1 MTSELMGSSLW
12 THRAPFPLALAPSE
26 TPDSHGGRWTEWK
39 ESTKAELEALRAR
52 VSDSVLDVAACEL
65 EDLLDRMD
73 HPHRGLEAEAQ
84 RLGPRIRWRPD
95 PDARLQDAPAPAPGK
110 GPRLMLLY
118 SDDQRSAQV
127 ARALEQALHAR
138 GVEHRAR
145 ELYPE
150 LGVFFQAFWRGLW
163 ARCASYS
170 FDFNDVLAFDRIHN
184 EGRLLGVVN
193 RLGARSLS
201 PRMRQQLSST
211 TTVVTTD
218 PFAGQFVSYLRR
230 VYSVPVRH
238 HAVELDR
245 TVSAIL
251 YPAGCDAWYVPD
263 AAVRANL
270 LALGEPE
277 SVVQDLG
284 VPVARELEGIPAKAV
299 PREVLITGRIG
310 PGMFPMHTVLDAL
323 RVRGVPDG
331 KVVYACAKGED
342 VGVTVPGVQVIWY
355 SDQLPLLLKRASI
368 AIIPPD
374 GVALAEALAA
384 GAYPILTPPRG
395 EAERANIR
403 FAESAGVGL
412 FARTAGEAWEH
423 VNWLLREPEE
433 LGVRASRCLKC
444 ASPDAARAIAA
455 RLVKA

>member
-1 MTSELMGSSLW
+1 MLGSSPW
-12 THRAPFPLALAPSE
+12 TQRAPFPLALTPNE
-26 TPDSHGGRWTEWK
+26 TPDSYGRWIDWK
-39 ESTKAELEALRAR
+39 EHAKVDLEALRSR
-52 VSDSVLDVAACEL
+52 VTDSVLDVAACEL

-95 PDARLQDAPAPAPGK
+95 YSARLSSPAPAPAPGK
-110 GPRLMLLY
+110 GPKLMLLY

-163 ARCASYS
+163 ARAAAHG

-201 PRMRQQLSST
+201 PRMRQLLTESAA
-211 TTVVTTD
+211 VVTTD

-230 VYSVPVRH
+230 VYSVPVSH

-245 TVSAIL
+245 AVSALL

-270 LALGEPE
+270 LAMGEPE
-277 SVVQDLG
+277 EVVHDLG
-284 VPVARELEGIPAKAV
+284 GPVARELEGLPAKAI
-299 PREVLITGRIG
+299 PREVLICGRVG
-310 PGMFPMHTVLDAL
+310 PGLFPMTRMLETL
-323 RVRGVPDG
+323 RERGVPDG

-342 VGVTVPGVQVIWY
+342 VEVQPPGVQVIWF

-374 GVALAEALAA
+374 GVSVAEALAA
-384 GAYPILTPPRG
+384 GAVPILTPPRG
-395 EAERANIR
+395 EAERANVR
-403 FAESAGVGL
+403 FAEHAGVGL
-412 FARTAGEAWEH
+412 FARTAEEAWDH
-423 VNWLLREPEE
+423 VDWLLREPEE
-433 LGVRASRCLKC
+433 LGVRASRCLRFGT
-444 ASPDAARAIAA
+444 PDAARAITG
-455 RLVKA
+455 RLAKG